1 MAGNAPL
8 TPYYS
13 YMLRF
18 WPEPQPSGETQWRF
32 TLVNPG
38 TGKKRA
44 FASLEALVEF
54 LAQFTQDDEI
64 LNRDADY
71 QA

>member
-1 MAGNAPL
+1 MAETAPP

-18 WPEPQPSGETQWRF
+18 WPQPQPSGETEWRF
-32 TLVNPG
+32 TLVNSG
-38 TGKKRA
+38 TGRRRA

-54 LAQFTQDDEI
+54 LSQFTQNDSSLNQDFRDE
-64 LNRDADY
+64 A
-71 QA
+71 